1 MDKKYILGVVIFVI
15 IVFVLLLKKR
25 KETFEKS
32 EEIPKIIH
40 QTAPSDESKW
50 KPIWKRCQQSWKDL
64 HPDFEYRFWSDEDI
78 DTYMKDNYPVFYE
91 NVFTKYDQQI
101 KRADAIRYF
110 VLKDFGGIYADMDY
124 FCQKRF
130 FEDISKD
137 KVSIAESPW
146 TKGDHQNALMISPK
160 DHKFWDY
167 VIEELKIQ
175 KDKSNPIES
184 TGPYVI
190 EKCIKDHRDDVVTL
204 NSEDYSPALP
214 HHTIEDF
221 PNAKSL
227 HLGTCSWC

>member
-1 MDKKYILGVVIFVI
+1 MKRKHILIVTV
-15 IVFVLLLKKR
+15 IVFVAVVVFFMMKR
-25 KETFEKS
+25 KHECFETG
-32 EEIPKIIH
+32 IPKIIH

-50 KPIWKRCQQSWKDL
+50 KPVWKRCQQSWKDL

-78 DTYMKDNYPVFYE
+78 DKYMKENYQDFYE

-110 VLKDFGGIYADMDY
+110 VLKDFGGLYADMDY
-124 FCQKRF
+124 YCQKRF
-130 FEDISKD
+130 FEELSND
-137 KVSIAESPW
+137 KVSVAESPW

-160 DHKFWDY
+160 GHTFWDR
-167 VIEELKIQ
+167 VIDELKIN
-175 KDKSNPIES
+175 KHKSSPLES
-184 TGPYVI
+184 TGPYVL
-190 EKCIKDHRDDVVTL
+190 EKCIKEQRSDVVTL

>member
-1 MDKKYILGVVIFVI
+1 MKKKNILIVVLLVA
-15 IVFVLLLKKR
+15 IVFVVVLLFKKR
-25 KETFEKS
+25 KECFET
-32 EEIPKIIH
+32 EIPKIIH
-40 QTAPSDESKW
+40 QTAPRDESKW
-50 KPIWKRCQQSWKDL
+50 KPVWKRCQQSWKDL

-78 DTYMKDNYPVFYE
+78 DEYMKENYPDFYD

-124 FCQKRF
+124 YCQKRF
-130 FEDISKD
+130 FEELSGDR
-137 KVSIAESPW
+137 VSVAESPW

-160 DHKFWDY
+160 GHKFWDN
-167 VIEELKIQ
+167 VIEELKIH
-175 KDKSNPIES
+175 KDKSSPLES
-184 TGPYVI
+184 TGPYVL
-190 EKCIKDHRDDVVTL
+190 EKCIKDHRSDVVTL

-214 HHTIEDF
+214 QHTIEDF